1 MMLVGGKGGAGYFV
15 GRIEITQQVLVILQ
29 VANADLQLANLKRV
43 QPFRVL
49 HFDSRCWCSG
59 VAVGQLKFYN
69 LYKVSDRGEVVEER
83 QAMLSAV
90 SGPGAM

>member
-1 MMLVGGKGGAGYFV
+1 
-15 GRIEITQQVLVILQ
+15 
-29 VANADLQLANLKRV
+29 
-43 QPFRVL
+43 
-49 HFDSRCWCSG
+49 
-59 VAVGQLKFYN
+59 VGQLKFYD